1 MIWIRGWLTVK
12 SHMRCYC
19 FSIKYYLLTKKHVNC
34 NKKNCVKRNKF
45 QVIFS
50 FDMKQSVDFVLFL
63 HFLFFKC
70 CWLNKYLRL
79 YMPISLEEMHNNW
92 NSISLHL
99 NSFWSPLFKNVDL
112 YTSWFRKLAYSI
124 ALLLILNCR
133 KSLKSAFFKRPCCA
147 ACYQSMAT
155 SNFT

>member
-1 MIWIRGWLTVK
+1 MSIAIRK
-12 SHMRCYC
+12 
-19 FSIKYYLLTKKHVNC
+19 
-34 NKKNCVKRNKF
+34 KRNKF
-45 QVIFS
+45 QAIFS

-79 YMPISLEEMHNNW
+79 YMPISLEEMQNNW

-112 YTSWFRKLAYSI
+112 YTSWFRKLAYNI
-124 ALLLILNCR
+124 ALLLILKWR
-133 KSLKSAFFKRPCCA
+133 KSLKSAFF
-147 ACYQSMAT
+147 QT
-155 SNFT
+155 SLLRCLLPKHGYLKFHITF